1 MASSREGRRVFLV
14 TNGRMTIRLRDREV
28 RLEPGEFFVV
38 PRGVEHMPVAEQEAW
53 VMLLEPKSTV
63 NTGNAGGDRTV
74 EPEWI

>member
-1 MASSREGRRVFLV
+1 
-14 TNGRMTIRLRDREV
+14 MTIRLRDREV